1 VNENEFNLPDDVPEE
16 LRKQLANVGR
26 DMQRAHVLGHAVE
39 EFTDSIRQCMVQEG
53 VNLEAAIAMGREV
66 VERDAEMEAEAD
78 VMSELPDLLREAF
91 GTAARKMRTQLV
103 DATLLVTLN
112 ANGSPTPRAYDQRQ
126 HLEFRAREQDKRK
139 FAETVLKTVFRNG
152 EGD

>member
-1 VNENEFNLPDDVPEE
+1 VSENEFNPPEDLPEE
-16 LRKQLANVGR
+16 LREQLANLGR
-26 DMQRAHVLGHAVE
+26 DLHRTHMLSHAVE
-39 EFTDSIRQCMVQEG
+39 QFEDSIRQCMVQEG
-53 VNLEAAIAMGREV
+53 VNLEASIAMGREV

-91 GTAARKMRTQLV
+91 ATAARKMRSQLV

-139 FAETVLKTVFRNG
+139 FAETVVRTVFRNG